1 MIFPRE
7 TKDQGSIEIACL
19 TSIFLFSLTSS
30 LNLSCINFISCLALY
45 KILQGSNYKLLLLY
59 NCFLYTLSPD
69 VITSFLVLT
78 VVSYLLQYK
87 IKRSFTIGES
97 ILIAWLVLL
106 FISYHLIYLNTPEPL
121 LDVPFITLSSFLICL
136 ISCIVVDN
144 YYRKYASWIYLLIE
158 GLIALG
164 AFHNDCFSLI
174 EYLIHPV
181 RIGLIVYWGLCV
193 IIGVGTV
200 HLIEK
205 HCRLSKIILR
215 KLYHVLIILIV
226 IPGYYV
232 DNLLTLFAIQI
243 ALQGM
248 ITIEILRSG
257 GRLDSVTDFFRR
269 FIDKRDAGDAI
280 LTHIYLLAGCGLT
293 LYIDYFTGKG
303 GALIGC
309 ITIGI
314 GDAAASIIGSTCGE
328 YKLPNSD
335 KTYEGTAA
343 SISLSILALLLL
355 NMTSISHI
363 CAIVAAS
370 IYEAYTEQ
378 IDNLVV
384 PLFGYTSYMMLLRL
398 V

>member
-1 MIFPRE
+1 MIFPRD
-7 TKDQGSIEIACL
+7 TADQGSIEIACL

-30 LNLSCINFISCLALY
+30 LALSCINFISCLVLY
-45 KILQGSNYKLLLLY
+45 KILQGSNYKLMILY
-59 NCFLYTLSPD
+59 TCFLYTLSYD
-69 VITSFLVLT
+69 VIPSFLVLAIL
-78 VVSYLLQYK
+78 SYLLQHK

-106 FISYHLIYLNTPEPL
+106 FISYHLLYFNTPEPM
-121 LDVPFITLSSFLICL
+121 LDVPFITLSSFILCL
-136 ISCIVVDN
+136 ISCVVVDN
-144 YYRKYASWIYLLIE
+144 FYSNYATWLYILIE
-158 GLIALG
+158 GLFVIG
-164 AFHNDCFSLI
+164 AIHNDIDKLV
-174 EYLIHPV
+174 EYLIQPL

-193 IIGVGTV
+193 IIGVWSV
-200 HLIEK
+200 HMIEK
-205 HCRLSKIILR
+205 HFNLRKIILR
-215 KLYHVLIILIV
+215 KLYHVLILLIV
-226 IPGYYV
+226 VPGYYI

-248 ITIEILRSG
+248 ITIEILRFG
-257 GRLDSVTDFFRR
+257 GKLEFVTHFFRR

-343 SISLSILALLLL
+343 SISLSILALLFL

-398 V
+398 L